1 MNKKLLLG
9 ALLFG
14 CAFTASADGY
24 TDGIEYYKASQYNN
38 ARTVLNRT
46 LNDASTDKALAYY
59 YLGMLSMR
67 DNNLQEAKDNFDK
80 GIAANAENPYNY
92 VGLGAIDLRN
102 GNKKAAD
109 ENFKNAIKLG
119 KKNYEI
125 LVDIARAYYMAD
137 PTAYAAEVQKYLDK
151 AHKDSKHQEPAIYI
165 LEGDMLFDQKDL
177 GGAAGKYE
185 QAISHDQDNPE
196 GYVKFATAYMGVNPA
211 FTIEKLEELLAKQP
225 NSALA
230 QRELAERYYENNQ
243 WTKAADQYAA
253 YMSNPNHFPEDKAR
267 YLVLVYANSDYPKA
281 LQIADEILAQNP
293 ENAQALRVKMLTQK
307 ELKDFAGSKDT
318 AEKFFSLKY
327 DDPTK
332 APFNQSDYATYAT
345 VLSELGDKEGAIEA
359 MKTAISLDPSKL
371 DNYKTLSAM
380 YTEAEDFQNAAD
392 ILEQAAANVG
402 DQFTLT
408 DYYTL
413 SGRYLNAA
421 GRATDAEVAAADAKK
436 GITAVDK
443 VIEGASEVQ
452 PAYLQR
458 KALLLL
464 LANNK
469 DVTPE
474 VGEAY
479 LTLKE
484 ALDADPANADAS
496 NPNNRLSWYKQ
507 IYQILFKYYD
517 DKGDKETADEMYQKF
532 TELNQ

>member
-14 CAFTASADGY
+14 CAFSASADGY
-24 TDGIEYYKASQYNN
+24 TDGIEYYKAGQFNN
-38 ARTVLNRT
+38 SRTVLNRT

-59 YLGMLSMR
+59 YLGMINMKNGEIQ
-67 DNNLQEAKDNFDK
+67 DAKANFDK

-102 GNKKAAD
+102 GNKKAAE
-109 ENFKNAIKLG
+109 ENFKTAQKLG

-125 LVDIARAYYMAD
+125 LVDIARAYYIAD
-137 PTAYAAEVQKYLDK
+137 PVGNSAEVAKYLEK
-151 AHKDSKHQEPAIYI
+151 AHKESKHKEPSIYI
-165 LEGDMLFDQKDL
+165 LEGDILFDKKDL
-177 GGAAGKYE
+177 GGAAAKYE
-185 QAISHDQDNPE
+185 QAISFEQDNPE
-196 GYVKFATAYMGVNPA
+196 GYVKFATAYMGVNPQ

-267 YLVLVYANSDYPKA
+267 YLVLIYANSDYPKA
-281 LQIADEILAQNP
+281 LTVADELLAQNP
-293 ENAQALRVKMLTQK
+293 NSAQALRVKMLSQK
-307 ELKDFAGSKDT
+307 EVKDFAGAKAT
-318 AEKFFSLKY
+318 AERFFNLKY
-327 DDPTK
+327 DDPSK
-332 APFNQSDYATYAT
+332 APFNQSDYANYSS
-345 VLSELGDKEGAIEA
+345 VLSELGDTIGAINA

-371 DNYKTLSAM
+371 DNYKTLSIM
-380 YTEAEDFQNAAD
+380 YTESEDFQNAAD
-392 ILEQAAANVG
+392 ILEQAIPNVG
-402 DQFTLT
+402 DQFSLT
-408 DYYTL
+408 EYYTL

-421 GRATDAEVAAADAKK
+421 GQATDPEVAAADAKK
-436 GITAVDK
+436 GVVAVDK
-443 VIEGASEVQ
+443 VIEGVSEVP

-484 ALDADPANADAS
+484 ALDADPANMDPA
-496 NPNNRLSWYKQ
+496 NPNNRRSWYKQ
-507 IYQILFKYYD
+507 VYQILFKYFD
-517 DKGDKETADEMYQKF
+517 DKGEKEMADEMYQKF
-532 TELNQ
+532 SELNQ